1 MGVMEFV
8 ESNGASIPALG
19 FGTYRLGE
27 DEAESMV
34 GEALSVG
41 YRHVDTAQMY
51 RNEAGVGRGIKG
63 SGVERGEIFL
73 TTKVWP
79 DNFKRDDLLSS
90 MQQSLSK
97 LDVDHVDLVLLHWPS
112 RGVPLEETIS
122 ALNESRER
130 GDTRHIGVSN
140 FDPELLSEAA
150 SISDAPL
157 INDQVE
163 YHPFR
168 DQSPV
173 LEAARRMGVSV
184 TAYSPLDK
192 GRVSGNA
199 TLLEI
204 GRTHGKDEGQVALR
218 WLVQQEGVIAIPKTA
233 SPERCRSNFEV
244 FDFELSGQEMDSI
257 SALAR

>member
-1 MGVMEFV
+1 MDFV
-8 ESNGASIPALG
+8 ESNEALIPALG
-19 FGTYRLGE
+19 FGTYRLG
-27 DEAESMV
+27 DGEAESMV

-51 RNEAGVGRGIKG
+51 RNEAGVGRSIKA
-63 SGVERGEIFL
+63 SSVDRDEVFL

-79 DNFKRDDLLSS
+79 ENFRRDDLLSS
-90 MQQSLSK
+90 MRQSLSK

-140 FDPELLSEAA
+140 FGPDLLSEAA
-150 SISDAPL
+150 ELSDAPL

-163 YHPFR
+163 YHPFK

-173 LEAARRMGVSV
+173 LETARRMGISV

-192 GRVSGNA
+192 GRVSGDR
-199 TLLEI
+199 TLREI
-204 GRTHGKDEGQVALR
+204 GRAHGKDEGQVALR
-218 WLVQQEGVIAIPKTA
+218 WLIQQESVIAIPKTA

-244 FDFELSGQEMDSI
+244 FDFELSGEEMSSI
-257 SALAR
+257 NALAR

>member
-1 MGVMEFV
+1 MHFV
-8 ESNGASIPALG
+8 EAGGASIPALG
-19 FGTYRLGE
+19 FGTYRLAE
-27 DEAESMV
+27 DEAERMV
-34 GEALSVG
+34 GEAISAG

-51 RNEAGVGRGIKG
+51 RNEAGVGRGLRG
-63 SGVERGEIFL
+63 SGVDRDEIFL

-79 DNFKRDDLLSS
+79 DNFGRQDLLSS

-97 LDVDHVDLVLLHWPS
+97 LELDHVDLVLLHWPS
-112 RGVPLEETIS
+112 RSVSLEETIS

-140 FDPELLSEAA
+140 FDPDLLSRAA
-150 SISDAPL
+150 ELSDAPL
-157 INDQVE
+157 VNNQVE

-173 LEAARRMGVSV
+173 LGAARDMGASV
-184 TAYSPLDK
+184 TAYSPLAK
-192 GRVSGNA
+192 GRVSGDE
-199 TLLEI
+199 TLAKI
-204 GRTHGKDEGQVALR
+204 GEAHGKDEGQVALR

-233 SPERCRSNFEV
+233 SPERCRSNFEI
-244 FDFELSGQEMDSI
+244 FDFELLDEEMQSI

>member
-1 MGVMEFV
+1 MEFV
-8 ESNGASIPALG
+8 ESNGARIPALG

-27 DEAESMV
+27 SEAESMV

-41 YRHVDTAQMY
+41 YRHIDTAQMY
-51 RNEAGVGRGIKG
+51 RNEAGVGRGIER
-63 SGVERGEIFL
+63 SGVDRGEIFL

-79 DNFKRDDLLSS
+79 EDFRRDDLLSS
-90 MQQSLSK
+90 MHQSLSK
-97 LDVDHVDLVLLHWPS
+97 LDVDYVDLVLLHLPS
-112 RGVPLEETIS
+112 RSVPLEETIG

-140 FDPELLSEAA
+140 FDPGLLSEAA
-150 SISDAPL
+150 GLSDAPL

-173 LEAARRMGVSV
+173 IEAARGMGVSV
-184 TAYSPLDK
+184 TAYSPLAK
-192 GRVSGNA
+192 GRVSGDE
-199 TLLEI
+199 TLREI
-204 GRTHGKDEGQVALR
+204 GRAHGKDEGQIALR
-218 WLVQQEGVIAIPKTA
+218 WLVQQEDVVAIPKTA

-244 FDFELSGQEMDSI
+244 FDFELSEEEISSI